1 MAGSRNCREGNFYW
15 TCTGSS
21 PTKSKYLPILSSN
34 LRTPDTPIWEGN
46 PPREGAGMTRVETIH
61 RAIRHVYEAALA
73 PDDWTSAIVSVTEA
87 IEVPK
92 AMLHVQ
98 AT

>member
-1 MAGSRNCREGNFYW
+1 
-15 TCTGSS
+15 
-21 PTKSKYLPILSSN
+21 
-34 LRTPDTPIWEGN
+34 
-46 PPREGAGMTRVETIH
+46 MTRVETIH